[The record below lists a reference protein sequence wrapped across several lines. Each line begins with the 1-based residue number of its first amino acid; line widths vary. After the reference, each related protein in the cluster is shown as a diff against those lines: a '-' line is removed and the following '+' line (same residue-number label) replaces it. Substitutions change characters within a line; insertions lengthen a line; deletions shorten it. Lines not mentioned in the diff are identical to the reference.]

1 MRLPLNSC
9 FSERER
15 KGNLTSA
22 MIVNTNANTQAD
34 PESTRHRKTAL
45 LFSFIPGLGQF
56 YNRQFYKGIF
66 LLILTFSY
74 IAAFRDLLNMG
85 LWGIVTLGV
94 KVPRDHSIFLL
105 VEGIIA
111 IIVLIMGLGVYAFNL
126 YDAYKNGTKRDLGIR
141 LHSIQEQYRNLIDTG
156 FPYLMLTPGFFLL
169 IFVVIFPI
177 LFVILLSFT
186 NYDLYHSPP
195 AKLVDWIGFQNFID
209 IFKLDLWR
217 ETFVSV
223 FSWTLIWTFTATT
236 VQIAIGI
243 FLAVLTN
250 QKDLRFKKLIRTIFI
265 LPWAVPAFVSILV
278 FSAMFNESFGAVN
291 NDLLAA
297 VGIDPVPWL
306 TDPFWT
312 KMALIFIQSWL
323 GFPFIFAMV
332 TGVLQSIPNDL
343 YEAATVDGAS
353 IWQKF
358 RRITLP
364 IVLYATA
371 PILITQYTFNFNNF
385 NVIFLFNGGGP
396 AAPGQNAGSTD
407 ILISWIYSLTLES
420 AQYAKAAAITM
431 LLSLVVIS
439 VALWQFRRT
448 KSFQEEDM
456 M

>member
-1 MRLPLNSC
+1 M
-9 FSERER
+9 ERGAA
-15 KGNLTSA
+15 KA
-22 MIVNTNANTQAD
+22 VDTN
-34 PESTRHRKTAL
+34 HRKIAL
-45 LFSFIPGLGQF
+45 GLSIIPGLGQF
-56 YNRQFYKGIF
+56 YNRQLIKGII
-66 LLILTFSY
+66 LLVLTLSY
-74 IAAFRDLLNMG
+74 AVAFRDIIDIG
-85 LWGIVTLGV
+85 LWGIVTLGTE
-94 KVPRDHSIFLL
+94 VPRDHSIYLL
-105 VEGIIA
+105 VKGIIA
-111 IIVLIMGLGVYAFNL
+111 LIVIILGVLVYLFNL
-126 YDAYKNGTKRDLGIR
+126 KDAYHTGKKRDLR
-141 LHSIQEQYRNLIDTG
+141 LKVNTVKEQYRNVIDTG

-195 AKLVDWIGFQNFID
+195 AKLVDWVGFENFFE
-209 IFKLDLWR
+209 IFKLDIWR
-217 ETFVSV
+217 ETFIDV
-223 FSWTLIWTFTATT
+223 FAWTVIWTFVATT
-236 VQIAIGI
+236 SQIAIGV
-243 FLAVLTN
+243 FLAVLLN
-250 QKDLRFKKLIRTIFI
+250 QKDLKFKKIIRTFLI

-278 FSAMFNESFGAVN
+278 FAGMFNVTFGAIN
-291 NDLLAA
+291 NDLLAPL
-297 VGIDPVPWL
+297 GIAPISWM

-312 KMALIFIQSWL
+312 KVALILIQSWL

-332 TGVLQSIPNDL
+332 TGVLQSIPGEL

-358 RRITLP
+358 RNITLP
-364 IVLYATA
+364 IILFAIA

-396 AAPGQNAGSTD
+396 AVADSTAGSTD

-431 LLSLVVIS
+431 VLSVIVIT